1 MIQLKPG
8 LPPATLQK
16 SRKASSRSKNRAG
29 KKKSSGLRFARV
41 FSDAKV
47 KPFDQIEW
55 EERTAEITDDG
66 GKVIFKQEHIEVPKN
81 WSALAT
87 KIAVSKYF
95 YGDIANGTDPHKGGR
110 ETSVRQLIHRVTRTI
125 TDCGLADGYF
135 ADAATAEVFYEELTW
150 LCVNQHGAF
159 NSPVWFNVG
168 LHHQY
173 GVGKDAGQGNY
184 FFNHKTGEA
193 ERASTQYEYPQGSA
207 CFIQSVEDTME
218 DIMRLA
224 MSEAM
229 LFKYGSGTGSDLS
242 SLRSTREK
250 LSGGGKPSGPLS
262 FLKVYDQ
269 VANVVKS
276 GGKTRRAAK
285 MNTLKDW
292 HPDIEE
298 FIEAKQKEE
307 RKAWALIEQGYD
319 GSYNGDAY
327 GSVMY
332 QNENLSV
339 RVSDEF
345 MDAATEDREW
355 WTRRVRDGSPCE
367 RKDARTLLRK
377 IAEGTHVCGDPG
389 MQFDST
395 IHQWHTC
402 KGTARQNSTNPCVT
416 GDTLIATENGWQPI
430 VDLVGSEPMI
440 VNEDGELAPATRV
453 WKTGTRPV
461 YELKTASGLNL
472 KLTADHRVAT
482 RHRGDVPACELSVD
496 DELILGGARFGS
508 RAVDPVI
515 ASLAGA
521 CLGDGCI
528 TQFEDQRN
536 IFITGAKGEAA
547 YLADLHETL
556 EAAKNLFAD
565 GDGRRTRTTRVVET
579 ATTLRL
585 QTSVRPV
592 VEAIEELVVLDKG
605 SEGKCFEPAA
615 FALEK
620 TALACLLR
628 ELFTTDGT
636 VANYSAKSQYVSLD
650 SSSRTLLGQ
659 VQLLLTQFGIRSR
672 IYENRRPLGQLTAL
686 MPDGRGGTKEYA
698 VRQMH
703 SLRISKASRV
713 LFERE
718 IGFNPKSAKAAQLRF
733 LNESVTTYSDGRGDR
748 VVSITPAGVEDVY
761 DLTEPVGSHFIANGL
776 LVHNCSEYL
785 FLDNTACNLASLNLM
800 KFRDEEGAFDVERF
814 KAAVRIYI
822 TAQEI
827 IVDNASYPIKEI
839 AENSHIFRTLG
850 LGYANLGSLIMSYG
864 YGYDSVEGRAI
875 CGAITAIMTGEA
887 YEQSAVMA
895 RAMGPFPGY
904 RDARCSGVTKTVA
917 KDNVKSMREV
927 MELHRNAVAEIPDV
941 PEFGFLKEEA
951 AKVWDRAVDLGKRH
965 GYRNAQVTVLA
976 PTGTIS
982 FLMDCDT
989 TGIEPDIALV
999 KYKLLAGGGMLKIVN
1014 QTVKPA
1020 LENLGYNSEEIDR
1033 IIAHID
1039 ALDTIEDVVDTDGSV
1054 ISSGLKP
1061 EHLAIFDCAFRP
1073 YKGERSLGYM
1083 GHLRM
1088 MAAAQ
1093 PFLSGAISKTVNMP
1107 ETATVDEIMHTYVEG
1122 WRLGLKAIAI
1132 YRDGSKRSAPL
1143 NTRKTKDMGG
1153 DAGAFDMMVER
1164 PELEARIL
1172 ELEEELK
1179 AARGAPARHRMP
1191 DTRMSLTHRFEI
1203 AGHEGYITV
1212 GLFEDGMPGELFV
1225 TMSKEGSTIGG
1236 LMDTVGT
1243 LTSIALQYGVPLE
1256 SLVKK
1261 FAYQRFE
1268 PSGFTKNPDIRNAT
1282 SIADYVFR
1290 WLGIQFIPG
1299 YKEATAPHRGQPE
1312 LPMKEISDMEK
1323 KSVNRPVSN
1332 LARTAEKEVLD
1343 VITNHTSNDG
1353 GPQVSTNGHTHAD
1366 RVKEALGTMYME
1378 TTCSHCGSDKVIR
1391 AGACGCCTECGTS
1404 QGCS

>member
-8 LPPATLQK
+8 LQPATLAK
-16 SRKASSRSKNRAG
+16 SRKSLSRRRKSTSRKRRA
-29 KKKSSGLRFARV
+29 LRFERV
-41 FSDAKV
+41 FSDPAV
-47 KPFDQIEW
+47 EPFAQMEW
-55 EERTAEITDDG
+55 ERRTAEITDDS
-66 GKVIFKQEHIEVPKN
+66 GKVIFKQENIEVPKS
-81 WSALAT
+81 WSPLAT

-135 ADAATAEVFYEELTW
+135 ADAKTAEIFYQELTW
-150 LCVNQHGAF
+150 LCANQYGAF

-173 GVGKDAGQGNY
+173 GIGKDAGVGNY
-184 FFNHKTGEA
+184 FYNRETKRA
-193 ERASTQYEYPQGSA
+193 ERAATQYEYPQGSA

-218 DIMRLA
+218 DIMDLA

-229 LFKYGSGTGSDLS
+229 LFKYGSGTGTDLS

-345 MDAATEDREW
+345 MNAALEEREW

-367 RKDARTLLRK
+367 RKEARNLLRK

-389 MQFDST
+389 MQFDTT
-395 IHQWHTC
+395 IHKWHTC
-402 KGTARQNSTNPCVT
+402 KGTGRQNSTNP
-416 GDTLIATENGWQPI
+416 
-430 VDLVGSEPMI
+430 
-440 VNEDGELAPATRV
+440 
-453 WKTGTRPV
+453 
-461 YELKTASGLNL
+461 
-472 KLTADHRVAT
+472 
-482 RHRGDVPACELSVD
+482 
-496 DELILGGARFGS
+496 
-508 RAVDPVI
+508 
-515 ASLAGA
+515 
-521 CLGDGCI
+521 
-528 TQFEDQRN
+528 
-536 IFITGAKGEAA
+536 
-547 YLADLHETL
+547 
-556 EAAKNLFAD
+556 
-565 GDGRRTRTTRVVET
+565 
-579 ATTLRL
+579 
-585 QTSVRPV
+585 
-592 VEAIEELVVLDKG
+592 
-605 SEGKCFEPAA
+605 
-615 FALEK
+615 
-620 TALACLLR
+620 
-628 ELFTTDGT
+628 
-636 VANYSAKSQYVSLD
+636 
-650 SSSRTLLGQ
+650 
-659 VQLLLTQFGIRSR
+659 
-672 IYENRRPLGQLTAL
+672 
-686 MPDGRGGTKEYA
+686 
-698 VRQMH
+698 
-703 SLRISKASRV
+703 
-713 LFERE
+713 
-718 IGFNPKSAKAAQLRF
+718 
-733 LNESVTTYSDGRGDR
+733 
-748 VVSITPAGVEDVY
+748 
-761 DLTEPVGSHFIANGL
+761 
-776 LVHNCSEYL
+776 CSEYL

-800 KFRDEEGAFDVERF
+800 KFKSEDGAFDVERF
-814 KAAVRIYI
+814 KAAVRVFI

-887 YEQSAVMA
+887 YAESARMA
-895 RAMGPFPGY
+895 AAMGPFPGY
-904 RDARCSGVTKTVA
+904 RDARASGVPKPVA
-917 KDNVKSMREV
+917 KDNVAPMLDV
-927 MELHRNAVAEIPDV
+927 MEQHRCAVREIPDNE
-941 PEFGFLKEEA
+941 EFGYLKDEA
-951 AKVWDRAVDLGKRH
+951 AKVWDNAVELGQQY

-1014 QTVKPA
+1014 QTVRPA
-1020 LENLGYNSEEIDR
+1020 LEKLGYNSEEIQR

-1039 ALDTIEDVVDTDGSV
+1039 SFDTIEDVADSDGSA
-1054 ISSGLKP
+1054 ITSGLKP
-1061 EHLAIFDCAFRP
+1061 EHLPIFDCAFKP
-1073 YKGERSLGYM
+1073 FKGERSLGYM

-1107 ETATVDEIMHTYVEG
+1107 ENATVDEIMNTYIEG

-1153 DAGAFDMMVER
+1153 SAEGGPSDRELLASRIVE
-1164 PELEARIL
+1164 LD
-1172 ELEEELK
+1172 EEISKL
-1179 AARGAPARHRMP
+1179 RCQLNQPVRHRMS
-1191 DTRMSLTHRFEI
+1191 DTRMSLTHKFEI

-1212 GLFEDGMPGELFV
+1212 GLYEDGQPGELFIQ
-1225 TMSKEGSTIGG
+1225 MSKEGSTIGG
-1236 LMDTVGT
+1236 LMDTVAT
-1243 LTSIALQYGVPLE
+1243 LTSMALQYGVPLE

-1268 PSGFTKNPDIRNAT
+1268 PSGFTKNPDIRNAS
-1282 SIADYVFR
+1282 SITDYVFR
-1290 WLGIQFIPG
+1290 WLGCQFIKG
-1299 YKEATAPHRGQPE
+1299 YKEATSPGRNHPE
-1312 LPMKEISDMEK
+1312 LPLKEIADMEK
-1323 KSVNRPVSN
+1323 KAVNRPVSD
-1332 LARTAEKEVLD
+1332 LSRTGDKELID
-1343 VITNHTSNDG
+1343 VITQHTPNEGSPSVSNG
-1353 GPQVSTNGHTHAD
+1353 RSHAE
-1366 RVKEALGTMYME
+1366 RVTEALGNMFMDI
-1378 TTCSHCGSDKVIR
+1378 TCSHCGSNKVIR
-1391 AGACGCCTECGTS
+1391 AGACGVCTECGTS